1 MNLTKKEER
10 DKYDY
15 IRNIYSASTRVDND
29 MGIKT
34 RQAKALEIRDLLKQ
48 VNARVAELEEE
59 GYTVEFKGRMRK
71 FNGFIQDVIISKTTV
86 L

>member
-1 MNLTKKEER
+1 MVESEER
-10 DKYDY
+10 KKYDY
-15 IRNIYSASTRVDND
+15 IRNIYSASTGSSEGN
-29 MGIKT
+29 MGMKT

-71 FNGFIQDVIISKTTV
+71 FKGFIQDVIISKTTI